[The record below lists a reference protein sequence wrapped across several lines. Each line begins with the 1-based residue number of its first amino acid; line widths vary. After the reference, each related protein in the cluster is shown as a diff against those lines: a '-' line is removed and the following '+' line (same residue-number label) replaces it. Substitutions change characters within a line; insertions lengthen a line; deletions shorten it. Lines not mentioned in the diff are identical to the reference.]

1 LAEEEG
7 FPWVLSLHIF
17 RRHSLRNTT
26 LCLSLSLSLSPC
38 TRYFARA
45 RSSDRSNH
53 FILGGEIA
61 PRESPVTIVLG
72 RDTRVRCCVTGR

>member
-26 LCLSLSLSLSPC
+26 LCLSLSRCLLVLD
-38 TRYFARA
+38 TLRA
-45 RSSDRSNH
+45 RGPATVPITSSLAERLHLVSH
-53 FILGGEIA
+53 
-61 PRESPVTIVLG
+61 R
-72 RDTRVRCCVTGR
+72 